1 MSRGALAAPVA
12 ALGATRREAAIAPLE
27 RPAGLRQ
34 SAAMA
39 DSEARFDVLVAGGG
53 MTGLALACALAGAR
67 VPVLLVEQRALEAT
81 TTMPFDGRVTAIS
94 RGSRHLLAGIGV
106 WHHLTGEAQPI
117 LDIEVGE
124 RHSPLTVHYDHRAV
138 GGEPLGHIVEN
149 RVIRQALMHRLAEL
163 AGGALEIAA
172 PDRAARI
179 ERRPEAVEV
188 RLTGGGRAR
197 AGLLVAADG
206 RASPLRDLA
215 GIGVMRWNYDQTG
228 IVATIAHGEP
238 HHGRAFER
246 FFATGPLAML
256 PMLGQRSS
264 IVWAAD
270 NRLARQL
277 IALDD
282 REFVAE
288 LADRFGDR
296 YGALEL
302 AGPRWHYPLS
312 MVQARRYTDRRL
324 ALVGDAARAIHPIA
338 GQGWNLALRDVG
350 ALAELVVD
358 ARRLGLDPGGASV
371 LARYERWRRF
381 DSLALIGITDG
392 LNRLFANDLLPLR
405 LARELGLGAVER
417 IPPLKRFFMRH
428 AMGLL
433 GDLPRLMR
441 GEAL

>member
-1 MSRGALAAPVA
+1 MRHSRPVA
-12 ALGATRREAAIAPLE
+12 DRDA
-27 RPAGLRQ
+27 Q
-34 SAAMA
+34 
-39 DSEARFDVLVAGGG
+39 FDLIIAGGG
-53 MTGLALACALAGAR
+53 MTGLVLACTVAGAN
-67 VPVLLVEQRALEAT
+67 VPVLLIEQRPLPDTTALA
-81 TTMPFDGRVTAIS
+81 FDGRVTAIA
-94 RGSRHLLAGIGV
+94 RGSRHLLEGIGIWPYLV
-106 WHHLTGEAQPI
+106 EEAQPI

-149 RVIRQALMHRLAEL
+149 RVIRRALLRRLAEL
-163 AGGALEIAA
+163 STGALEVAA
-172 PDRAARI
+172 PERWARI
-179 ERRPEAVEV
+179 GRRTDLVDIALASGQRV
-188 RLTGGGRAR
+188 RAR
-197 AGLLVAADG
+197 LLAAADG
-206 RASPLRDLA
+206 RGSPLRDLV
-215 GIGVMRWNYDQTG
+215 GIGVTRWNYRQTG
-228 IVATIAHGEP
+228 IVATVAHAKP
-238 HHGRAFER
+238 HRGRAFER

-256 PMLGQRSS
+256 PMLGNRSS

-270 NRLARQL
+270 DRLAREL
-277 IALDD
+277 IALGDQD
-282 REFVAE
+282 FIGE

-302 AGPRWHYPLS
+302 AGPRWHYPLA
-312 MVQARRYTDRRL
+312 MAQARRYTDRRL
-324 ALVGDAARAIHPIA
+324 VLVGDAARTIHPIA
-338 GQGWNLALRDVG
+338 GQGWNLALRDVA

-358 ARRLGLDPGGASV
+358 AKRLGLDPGGSYV
-371 LARYERWRRF
+371 LQRYERWRRF

>member
-1 MSRGALAAPVA
+1 MRHSRPVA
-12 ALGATRREAAIAPLE
+12 DRDA
-27 RPAGLRQ
+27 Q
-34 SAAMA
+34 
-39 DSEARFDVLVAGGG
+39 FDLIIAGGG
-53 MTGLALACALAGAR
+53 MTGLALACTVAGAN
-67 VPVLLVEQRALEAT
+67 VPVLLIEQRPLPDTTALA
-81 TTMPFDGRVTAIS
+81 FDGRVTAIA
-94 RGSRHLLAGIGV
+94 RGSRHLLEGIGIWPYLV
-106 WHHLTGEAQPI
+106 EEAQPI

-149 RVIRQALMHRLAEL
+149 RVIRRALLRRLAEL
-163 AGGALEIAA
+163 STGALEVAA
-172 PDRAARI
+172 PERWARI
-179 ERRPEAVEV
+179 ERRTDLVDIALASGQRV
-188 RLTGGGRAR
+188 RAR
-197 AGLLVAADG
+197 LLAAADG
-206 RASPLRDLA
+206 RGSPLRDLV
-215 GIGVMRWNYDQTG
+215 GIGVTRWNYRQTG
-228 IVATIAHGEP
+228 IVATVAHAKP
-238 HHGRAFER
+238 HRGRAFER

-256 PMLGQRSS
+256 PMLGNRSS

-270 NRLARQL
+270 DRLAREL
-277 IALDD
+277 IALGDQD
-282 REFVAE
+282 FIGE

-302 AGPRWHYPLS
+302 AGPRWHYPLA
-312 MVQARRYTDRRL
+312 MAQARRYTDRRL
-324 ALVGDAARAIHPIA
+324 VLVGDAARTIHPIA
-338 GQGWNLALRDVG
+338 GQGWNLALRDVA

-358 ARRLGLDPGGASV
+358 ARRLGLDPGGSYV
-371 LARYERWRRF
+371 LQRYERWRRF

>member
-1 MSRGALAAPVA
+1 MRHSRPVA
-12 ALGATRREAAIAPLE
+12 DRDA
-27 RPAGLRQ
+27 Q
-34 SAAMA
+34 
-39 DSEARFDVLVAGGG
+39 FDLIIAGGG
-53 MTGLALACALAGAR
+53 MTGLALACTVAGAN
-67 VPVLLVEQRALEAT
+67 VPVLLIEQRPLPDTTALA
-81 TTMPFDGRVTAIS
+81 FDGRVTAIA
-94 RGSRHLLAGIGV
+94 RGSRHLLEGIGIWPYLV
-106 WHHLTGEAQPI
+106 EEAQPI

-149 RVIRQALMHRLAEL
+149 RVIRRALLRRLAEL
-163 AGGALEIAA
+163 STGALEVAA
-172 PDRAARI
+172 PERWARI
-179 ERRPEAVEV
+179 GRRTDLVDIALASGQRV
-188 RLTGGGRAR
+188 RAR
-197 AGLLVAADG
+197 LLAAADG
-206 RASPLRDLA
+206 RGSPLRDLV
-215 GIGVMRWNYDQTG
+215 GIGVTRWNYRQTG
-228 IVATIAHGEP
+228 IVATVAHAKP
-238 HHGRAFER
+238 HRGRAFER

-256 PMLGQRSS
+256 PMLGNRSS

-270 NRLARQL
+270 DRLAREL
-277 IALDD
+277 IALGDQD
-282 REFVAE
+282 FIGE

-302 AGPRWHYPLS
+302 AGPRWHYPLA
-312 MVQARRYTDRRL
+312 MAQARRYTDRRL
-324 ALVGDAARAIHPIA
+324 VLVGDAARTIHPIA
-338 GQGWNLALRDVG
+338 GQGWNLALRDVA

-358 ARRLGLDPGGASV
+358 AKRLGLDPGGSYV
-371 LARYERWRRF
+371 LQRYERWRRF

>member
-1 MSRGALAAPVA
+1 MPSESP
-12 ALGATRREAAIAPLE
+12 
-27 RPAGLRQ
+27 
-34 SAAMA
+34 SA
-39 DSEARFDVLVAGGG
+39 ARFDLIVTGGG
-53 MTGLALACALAGAR
+53 LTGLALACAVAGAGPR
-67 VPVLLVEQRALEAT
+67 VLLIEQRALEST
-81 TTMPFDGRVTAIS
+81 TTPPFDGRVTAIG
-94 RGSRHLLAGIGV
+94 RGGRYLLEATGVWRHL
-106 WHHLTGEAQPI
+106 EADAEPI

-124 RHSPLTVHYDHRAV
+124 RHSPLVVHYDHREV

-149 RVIRQALMHRLAEL
+149 RVLRQALVRHIREL
-163 AGGALEIAA
+163 AGALEIAA
-172 PDRAARI
+172 PDRALRV
-179 ERRPEAVEV
+179 ERGVGGVAVE
-188 RLTGGGRAR
+188 LASGRTVA
-197 AGLLVAADG
+197 AALLAAADG

-215 GIGVMRWNYDQTG
+215 GIGVLRWDYDQTG
-228 IVATIAHGEP
+228 IVATVAHSEP
-238 HHGRAFER
+238 HRGRAFER

-256 PMLGQRSS
+256 PMTGRRSS

-270 NRLARQL
+270 TRLAREL

-282 REFVAE
+282 REFALE
-288 LADRFGDR
+288 LADRFADR

-312 MVQARRYTDRRL
+312 MMQAKRYTDRRL

-338 GQGWNLALRDVG
+338 GQGWNLALRDVA

-358 ARRLGLDPGGASV
+358 AGRLGLDPGAPSV
-371 LARYERWRRF
+371 LERYERWRRF

-405 LARELGLGAVER
+405 LVRELGLGAVER

-428 AMGLL
+428 AMGVL

-441 GEAL
+441 GAAL

>member
-1 MSRGALAAPVA
+1 MRHSRPVA
-12 ALGATRREAAIAPLE
+12 DRDA
-27 RPAGLRQ
+27 Q
-34 SAAMA
+34 
-39 DSEARFDVLVAGGG
+39 FDLIIAGGG
-53 MTGLALACALAGAR
+53 MTGLALACTVAGAN
-67 VPVLLVEQRALEAT
+67 VPVLLIEQRPLPDTTALA
-81 TTMPFDGRVTAIS
+81 FDGRVTAIA
-94 RGSRHLLAGIGV
+94 RGSRHLLEGIGI
-106 WHHLTGEAQPI
+106 WPYLAEEAQPI

-149 RVIRQALMHRLAEL
+149 RVIRRALLRRLAEL
-163 AGGALEIAA
+163 STGALEVAA
-172 PDRAARI
+172 PERWARI
-179 ERRPEAVEV
+179 ERRTDLVDIALASGQRV
-188 RLTGGGRAR
+188 RAR
-197 AGLLVAADG
+197 LLAAADG
-206 RASPLRDLA
+206 RGSPLRDLV
-215 GIGVMRWNYDQTG
+215 GIGVTRWNYRQTG
-228 IVATIAHGEP
+228 IVATVAHAKP
-238 HHGRAFER
+238 HRGRAFER

-256 PMLGQRSS
+256 PMLGNRSS

-270 NRLARQL
+270 DRLAREL
-277 IALDD
+277 IALGDQD
-282 REFVAE
+282 FIGE

-302 AGPRWHYPLS
+302 AGPRWHYPLA
-312 MVQARRYTDRRL
+312 MAQARRYTDRRL
-324 ALVGDAARAIHPIA
+324 VLVGDAARTIHPIA
-338 GQGWNLALRDVG
+338 GQGWNLALRDVA

-358 ARRLGLDPGGASV
+358 AKRLGLDPGGSYV
-371 LARYERWRRF
+371 LQRYERWRRF

>member
-1 MSRGALAAPVA
+1 MGRITRAPEDA
-12 ALGATRREAAIAPLE
+12 PNLPHRQRE
-27 RPAGLRQ
+27 GQ
-34 SAAMA
+34 
-39 DSEARFDVLVAGGG
+39 RFDLIVIGGG
-53 MTGLALACALAGAR
+53 MTGLALAAALAGADLR
-67 VPVLLVEQRALEAT
+67 VLLIEQRALENT
-81 TTMPFDGRVTAIS
+81 TEPPFDGRVTAIG
-94 RGSRHLLAGIGV
+94 RGARHLLEGIGV
-106 WHHLTGEAQPI
+106 WRHMGEDVQPI
-117 LDIEVGE
+117 HDIEVGE
-124 RHSPLTVHYDHRAV
+124 RHSTLTVHYDHREV

-149 RVIRQALMHRLAEL
+149 RVIRRALLRRTAALC
-163 AGGALEIAA
+163 GGPLEIAA
-172 PDRAARI
+172 PDRAIRI
-179 ERRPEAVEV
+179 ERRSDGVTLGLAS
-188 RLTGGGRAR
+188 GRDVT
-197 AGLLVAADG
+197 AGLLVGADG
-206 RASPLRDLA
+206 RASPVRDLA
-215 GIGVMRWNYDQTG
+215 GIGVTRWDYRQTG
-228 IVATIAHGEP
+228 IVATIAHAAP

-256 PMLGQRSS
+256 PMTGQRSS

-270 NRLARQL
+270 NRLAREL

-282 REFVAE
+282 HEFALE

-338 GQGWNLALRDVG
+338 GQGWNLALRDVA
-350 ALAELVVD
+350 ALAELIVD
-358 ARRLGLDPGGASV
+358 ARRLGLDPGAAGA

-381 DSLALIGITDG
+381 DSLALISITDG

>member
-1 MSRGALAAPVA
+1 MTVRD
-12 ALGATRREAAIAPLE
+12 EE
-27 RPAGLRQ
+27 
-34 SAAMA
+34 
-39 DSEARFDVLVAGGG
+39 FDLIVAGGG
-53 MTGLALACALAGAR
+53 MTGLALACAAAGAGVR
-67 VPVLLVEQRALEAT
+67 VLLLEERALPDT
-81 TTMPFDGRVTAIS
+81 TAPPFDGRVTAIA
-94 RGSRHLLAGIGV
+94 RGSRHLLQGTGI
-106 WHHLTGEAQPI
+106 WPHLAEEAQPI

-138 GGEPLGHIVEN
+138 GGGPLGHIVEN
-149 RVIRQALMHRLAEL
+149 RVIRRALLSRIAEL
-163 AGGALEIAA
+163 RGGALEIAA
-172 PDRAARI
+172 PERWQRV
-179 ERRPEAVEV
+179 ERREAVEV
-188 RLTGGGRAR
+188 ALASGRRVRAR
-197 AGLLVAADG
+197 LLAAADG
-206 RASPLRDLA
+206 RGSPLRDLA
-215 GIGVMRWNYDQTG
+215 GIGLTRWNYQQTG
-228 IVATIAHGEP
+228 IVATVAHAEP
-238 HHGRAFER
+238 HRGRAFER

-256 PMLGQRSS
+256 PMQGNRSS

-270 NRLARQL
+270 DRLARGL

-282 REFVAE
+282 HEFIAE

-296 YGALEL
+296 YGVLEL

-312 MVQARRYTDRRL
+312 MVQARRYTERRL
-324 ALVGDAARAIHPIA
+324 VLVGDAARAIHPIA
-338 GQGWNLALRDVG
+338 GQGWNLALRDVA

-358 ARRLGLDPGGASV
+358 ARRLGLDPGGSYV
-371 LARYERWRRF
+371 LERYERWRRF